1 MKRLVLLLAV
11 AMGAMTL
18 PFIALLAL
26 VSVAGTAIACSPGG
40 GPLSSTAPVP
50 AVARPWVAITQ
61 AACRVLPA
69 TFIAAVMAQES
80 GFRPDAYAD
89 DSNGGTWGL
98 FQLNS
103 SIWQNAYGA
112 PWDAD
117 LNANG
122 VWDVQDPEIHA
133 AVAGKYL
140 CGRLAGVRR
149 IRATH
154 PDWPSSRELS
164 ELDGLVI
171 AHNAG
176 ESRLESYPAIPTIT
190 AQFILNVRER
200 MVAWASTD
208 VVPSASA
215 VPPPPGASPSP
226 SAQASAL
233 GHAGPTNPS
242 CEVGLVPS
250 SSPPVS
256 TAQRVRRAGG

>member
-1 MKRLVLLLAV
+1 MKKIFLLLAV
-11 AMGAMTL
+11 SMGTMTL

-26 VSVAGTAIACSPGG
+26 VGVAGTAIACSPGG

-61 AACRVLPA
+61 AACPVLPA

-98 FQLNS
+98 FQLNA

-117 LNANG
+117 LNADG
-122 VWDVQDPEIHA
+122 VWDVKDPEIHA

-149 IRATH
+149 IRAAH
-154 PDWPSSRELS
+154 PDWPSTRELS
-164 ELDGLVI
+164 EVDGLVI

-176 ESRLESYPAIPTIT
+176 EARLESYPVIPAIT
-190 AQFILNVRER
+190 AQFVLNVRER
-200 MVAWASTD
+200 MAAWASTG
-208 VVPSASA
+208 V
-215 VPPPPGASPSP
+215 VPPPSALPPPPSGH
-226 SAQASAL
+226 ASAL
-233 GHAGPTNPS
+233 GDADPSNPS
-242 CEVGLVPS
+242 CEVGFAPS
-250 SSPPVS
+250 SSRPVS
-256 TAQRVRRAGG
+256 TAQPVRGPGR